1 MINIGILFNDI
12 KESIDHGTVHP
23 GSLVVVSWKGSMF
36 PLGKVL
42 PINYMGT
49 AGITLCLYKPYDA
62 PPLTY
67 EDPPLTA
74 HDLVTAMDMLMHAND
89 HSLVAA
95 NDPTILN
102 ITEVDG
108 SATRPPDH
116 SDVMGMDGIL
126 LLRFV

>member
-1 MINIGILFNDI
+1 MININTLLDDV
-12 KESIDHGTVHP
+12 KENIAHGSVHP
-23 GSLVVVSWKGSMF
+23 GSLVIVSWKGSMF

-49 AGITLCLYKPYDA
+49 PGITLYLSKPYG
-62 PPLTY
+62 
-67 EDPPLTA
+67 DP
-74 HDLVTAMDMLMHAND
+74 AMTVDELKTSMEALIQTN
-89 HSLVAA
+89 
-95 NDPTILN
+95 NPTVIN
-102 ITEVDG
+102 ITEPDG